1 MRRNQAIVHGASVAT
16 HTLRGG
22 DSRGPGAS
30 VSMTDKE

>member
-1 MRRNQAIVHGASVAT
+1 MRRHQAIVHGASVAT

-30 VSMTDKE
+30 VSMTEKE